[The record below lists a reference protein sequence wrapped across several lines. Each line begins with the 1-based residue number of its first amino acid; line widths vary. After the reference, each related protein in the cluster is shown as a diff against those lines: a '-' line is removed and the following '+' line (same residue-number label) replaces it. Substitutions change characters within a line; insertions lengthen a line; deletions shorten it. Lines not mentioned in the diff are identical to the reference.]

1 MVRRSIGADSLGYI
15 SIDGM
20 IGATEQPASRLC
32 AACFDG
38 HYPIGLPKDQVVG
51 KDVLEGVVDVD
62 STTPPTVLDND
73 NADALSRP

>member
-38 HYPIGLPKDQVVG
+38 RYPIALPKEHAVG
-51 KDVLEGVVDVD
+51 KDVLEGVVDVESD
-62 STTPPTVLDND
+62 TPTVLDND